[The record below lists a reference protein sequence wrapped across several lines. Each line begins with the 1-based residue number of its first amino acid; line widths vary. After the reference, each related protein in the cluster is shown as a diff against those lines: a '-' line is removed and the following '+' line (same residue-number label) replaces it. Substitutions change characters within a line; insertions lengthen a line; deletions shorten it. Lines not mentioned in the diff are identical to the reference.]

1 MRSKPVQR
9 KKENV
14 LLGITR
20 TSLSQVASMLQD
32 KAIFLQKHNH
42 VLFGKDFRDNLTK
55 SLKAKK
61 ESIEAIADV
70 SKSNSRKRSF
80 REDECYQQRPN
91 GGGGKKSDR
100 TTMVHT
106 FFSKNE
112 PFYSN
117 SQISRLVR

>member
-1 MRSKPVQR
+1 M
-9 KKENV
+9 